1 MARHGFIGGSFNP
14 IHDGHIKAALE
25 TAKALALDS
34 VTFIPAYQSPLKVA
48 HSVSAEHRLAMVKL
62 AVADSPLLYCDDRE
76 IGSQGRSYTVDTMR
90 DLREDY
96 GDDAS
101 LFWIMGDDLLATF
114 NQWSRWQSLVNYC
127 HLVVLGR
134 PGHVREDCPDEVA
147 EWLDSHSV
155 ETASQT
161 SGSVQFLDL
170 PLITM
175 SSTSAREG
183 FLMDRAAKLLLPTP
197 VMEYIEAHALYRDS
211 ESTLETE

>member
-1 MARHGFIGGSFNP
+1 MTRHGFIGGSFNP

-34 VTFIPAYQSPLKVA
+34 VTFIPAYQSPLKDA
-48 HSVSAEHRLAMVKL
+48 HSVSAEHRLAMVEL
-62 AVADSPLLYCDDRE
+62 AVADSPLLRCDDRE
-76 IGSQGRSYTVDTMR
+76 ISRQGRSFTVDTVR
-90 DLREDY
+90 ELRQDF
-96 GDDAS
+96 GDDAP
-101 LFWIMGDDLLATF
+101 LFWIMGDDLLATL

-134 PGHVREDCPDEVA
+134 PGHVREDCPGEVA
-147 EWLDSHSV
+147 DWLDSHATEIV
-155 ETASQT
+155 SQP
-161 SGSVQFLDL
+161 SGSVQFLEL

-183 FLMDRAAKLLLPTP
+183 FLMDRTTKLLLPTP
-197 VMEYIEAHALYRDS
+197 VMEYIEAHALYRDR

>member
-48 HSVSAEHRLAMVKL
+48 HSVSAEHRLAMVEL
-62 AVADSPLLYCDDRE
+62 AVADSPLLRCDDRE
-76 IGSQGRSYTVDTMR
+76 ISRQGRSFTVDTIR
-90 DLREDY
+90 ELRQDF

-114 NQWSRWQSLVNYC
+114 NQWSRWQSLVDYC

-147 EWLDSHSV
+147 EWLDSRSV
-155 ETASQT
+155 EPASQT
-161 SGSVQFLDL
+161 SGSVQFLEL

-183 FLMDRAAKLLLPTP
+183 FLLDRTAKLRLPTP
-197 VMEYIEAHALYRDS
+197 VMEYIEAQALYRDR
-211 ESTLETE
+211 ESTLEIK

>member
-25 TAKALALDS
+25 TAKALTLDS
-34 VTFIPAYQSPLKVA
+34 VTFIPAYQSPLKGL
-48 HSVSAEHRLAMVKL
+48 HSVSAAHRLAMVEL
-62 AVADSPLLYCDDRE
+62 AAADSPLLRCDDRE
-76 IGSQGRSYTVDTMR
+76 ISRQGRSYTVDTLR
-90 DLREDY
+90 ELREDH

-101 LFWIMGDDLLATF
+101 LFWIMGDDLLATL
-114 NQWSRWQSLVNYC
+114 NQWSRWRSLVDYC

-134 PGHVREDCPDEVA
+134 PGHTLEDCPDEVA
-147 EWLDSHSV
+147 DWLDSHAG
-155 ETASQT
+155 ETVSQP
-161 SGSVQFLDL
+161 SGSVQFLEL

-183 FLMDRAAKLLLPTP
+183 FLIDQASKLLIPTP

-211 ESTLETE
+211 K